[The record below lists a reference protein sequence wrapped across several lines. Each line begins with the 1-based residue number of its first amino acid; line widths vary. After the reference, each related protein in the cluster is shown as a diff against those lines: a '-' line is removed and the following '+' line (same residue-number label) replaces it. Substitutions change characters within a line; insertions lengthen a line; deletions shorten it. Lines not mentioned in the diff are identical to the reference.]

1 MTGLSRYKHWVTREY
16 IDAVVPALRGQP
28 PTSRIAPAAS
38 FGLPVVFGKVA
49 AINLRQGGEELR
61 RASPLWIRISR
72 RPDGRCQLLYHV
84 FEAAIGPSGAD
95 ITLSTNNSN
104 ESLHLDEPLAYQE
117 IANFLA
123 TAP

>member
-1 MTGLSRYKHWVTREY
+1 
-16 IDAVVPALRGQP
+16 
-28 PTSRIAPAAS
+28 
-38 FGLPVVFGKVA
+38 
-49 AINLRQGGEELR
+49 
-61 RASPLWIRISR
+61 
-72 RPDGRCQLLYHV
+72 V